1 MSSQFV
7 SVMID
12 EFNNRHIDEVTE
24 KLSEHSIIIL

>member
-12 EFNNRHIDEVTE
+12 EFNNRHVDEVREANITAN
-24 KLSEHSIIIL
+24 